1 MGEDEND
8 ISPLESDD
16 TWQFDEQTAIY
27 KGRAE
32 EAIQRYREETYPEDF
47 YPPSPAP
54 APDPGPDEEDEDL
67 SSIESVKVAYYDELS
82 KTRQSS
88 AVSEADRFAG
98 DLDEFARRE
107 REAGREYEIPESE
120 VVPFDIEDD
129 EKDSLESD
137 LVAAYD
143 TESAGYGAISV
154 AAAERFV
161 TKNSEAAAKSAKAYQ
176 DLDSL
181 KSTVTNLMNSD
192 SEGSVKAS
200 IDSFDSSINEQMQSD
215 LEELESAIQSILD
228 DN

>member
-16 TWQFDEQTAIY
+16 TWQFDEQTAVY

-67 SSIESVKVAYYDELS
+67 SPIESVKVAYYDDLS

-120 VVPFDIEDD
+120 VIPFDIEDD
-129 EKDSLESD
+129 GKDSMESD

-143 TESAGYGAISV
+143 TESAGYGVISV

-161 TKNSEAAAKSAKAYQ
+161 EKNSEIASKSAKAYKALD
-176 DLDSL
+176 DLKASMPD
-181 KSTVTNLMNSD
+181 LMNSD
-192 SEGSVKAS
+192 SPGSVKAS
-200 IDSFDSSINEQMQSD
+200 IDSFDSTINGQAQSD
-215 LEELESAIQSILD
+215 FEELDNAIKSILD